1 MKSQSRNYKEYC
13 RKYLRAAGMMIAALL
28 AIVFAG
34 VSGPVP
40 GHAAAVNIT
49 PAGSFTD
56 NNGAYIQ
63 AHGGGIT
70 KVGSTYYWFGEDKKG
85 ESSSN
90 TSFQDIPCYSSTD
103 LAHWTFVA
111 YVLTKQSS
119 GDLGPN

>member
-1 MKSQSRNYKEYC
+1 MKLQRCKHIN
-13 RKYLRAAGMMIAALL
+13 YLRASNLMLAITLAAL
-28 AIVFAG
+28 FAFVRG
-34 VSGPVP
+34 ASTAQ
-40 GHAAAVNIT
+40 AASVNIT
-49 PAGSFTD
+49 PAGTFTD

-70 KVGSTYYWFGEDKKG
+70 KVGSTYYWFGEDKNG

-90 TSFQDIPCYSSTD
+90 ASFQNVPCYSSTD

-111 YVLTKQSS
+111 DVLTKQAS